1 MEYDPKEKY
10 KKKKK
15 VGVRVRRGERLEKA
29 GWKADEQRQTRAQL
43 GSAQGGDSIKVK
55 IGGGSGV

>member
-29 GWKADEQRQTRAQL
+29 GWKADEQR
-43 GSAQGGDSIKVK
+43 
-55 IGGGSGV
+55 